1 MLDTQSLRII
11 DANSNRTREA
21 LRVVEDVVRF
31 SWEDARTAS
40 RLKRERHLIS
50 RACDVLLRKNFKG
63 LKARD
68 TFRDPGRDSMSK
80 TEGTRKNLDEILLSN
95 FRRAEEG
102 LRVLEEVSK
111 LAGPGSGR
119 PFKRA
124 RFRVYNL
131 EKACLLKLGRRAR
144 SGRGKSKRSGSS
156 GPKRNSG
163 LKRKS
168 GRGRAGA

>member
-1 MLDTQSLRII
+1 MLDKQALRII

-31 SWEDARTAS
+31 SWEDARLAS
-40 RLKRERHLIS
+40 KLKRERHLIS
-50 RACDVLLRKNFKG
+50 RYCDTLLREHFKG

-68 TFRDPGRDSMSK
+68 TFRDPGRDSMTG
-80 TEGTRKNLDEILLSN
+80 TEGTRKSLEEILLGN

-111 LAGPGSGR
+111 LSGPASAR
-119 PFKRA
+119 RFKRA

-131 EKACLLKLGRRAR
+131 EKSCLLKLERRGRPERRRA
-144 SGRGKSKRSGSS
+144 
-156 GPKRNSG
+156 GP
-163 LKRKS
+163 
-168 GRGRAGA
+168 

>member
-1 MLDTQSLRII
+1 MLDKQSLRII

-31 SWEDARTAS
+31 SWEDARVAS
-40 RLKRERHLIS
+40 KLKRERHLIS
-50 RACDVLLRKNFKG
+50 RYCDALLRKDFKG

-68 TFRDPGRDSMSK
+68 TFRDTGRDSMPR
-80 TEGTRKNLDEILLSN
+80 TEGTRRNLEEILLSN

-111 LAGPGSGR
+111 LSGPESGR
-119 PFKRA
+119 RFKRA

-131 EKACLLKLGRRAR
+131 EKACLLNLERRSKAGRR
-144 SGRGKSKRSGSS
+144 
-156 GPKRNSG
+156 
-163 LKRKS
+163 
-168 GRGRAGA
+168 RAGA